1 MLKYACTLKKFEKV
15 KKYVKK
21 KKVFKKLYVTTKSLK
36 LIPDSP

>member
-15 KKYVKK
+15 KKCVKIFF
-21 KKVFKKLYVTTKSLK
+21 FKKLYVKTKSLK

>member
-15 KKYVKK
+15 KKCVKK
-21 KKVFKKLYVTTKSLK
+21 KILKKLYVKTKSLK